1 MSRAR
6 WIVKK
11 ATRAACAIGG
21 AAPSRLR
28 SLRGGPVVRSLTYHR
43 FGDVKGDAFW
53 VSAAEL
59 DAQMG
64 WLAQHGKAVSLD
76 DVAEFVA
83 GRRTLPHD
91 AALITIDD
99 GSVSTLRVAAPILAR
114 HRIPAVAYVTSSL
127 IGLGD
132 LGHGERFLSWE
143 ELRELADSG
152 ITIGSHAHTHRS
164 LGKMPPHE
172 ARDEARR
179 SKETIEQK
187 LGRPV
192 TSFAYP
198 FGTHGDFTPETE
210 QALRDA
216 GYTLAFNS
224 KHGAIRPGMDPI
236 SLPRVKVEGGEASW
250 MFRLAASG
258 GMDAWR
264 LVDDNLWRLQR
275 VRKELTPD

>member
-1 MSRAR
+1 VNAR
-6 WIVKK
+6 WLVKK
-11 ATRAACAIGG
+11 ATRAACAVGTV
-21 AAPSRLR
+21 APRR
-28 SLRGGPVVRSLTYHR
+28 ARAIAEPAVVRALTYHR
-43 FGDVKGDAFW
+43 FGDVRGDAFW
-53 VSAAEL
+53 VSAREL
-59 DAQMG
+59 DAQMA
-64 WLAQHGKAVSLD
+64 WLAERGRAVSLD
-76 DVAEFVA
+76 DVQAFVA
-83 GRRTLPHD
+83 GTRDLPRD
-91 AALITIDD
+91 AVLVTIDD

-143 ELRELADSG
+143 ELSELADSG
-152 ITIGSHAHTHRS
+152 IAIGSHAHTHRS
-164 LGKMPPHE
+164 LGKMPPTE
-172 ARDEARR
+172 AREEARR

-198 FGTHGDFTPETE
+198 FGTHGDFTTDTE

-224 KHGAIRPGMDPI
+224 KHGAIRRGMDPI
-236 SLPRVKVEGGEASW
+236 SLPRVKIEGGDAEW
-250 MFRLAASG
+250 MFRLAAQG
-258 GMDAWR
+258 AMDGWR